1 MPNKILVIDDSGVIR
16 KTVKDML
23 PAGKFEIVE
32 AKDGVEGLN
41 LIRKERPNWIML
53 DFILPKKSGW
63 DVFQEIEK
71 QPELRTIP
79 LVVMSGRKDEVTKEI
94 PEPFE
99 FFEFLAKPFDQ
110 KQLMAALKTALDK
123 SKKRPAAAAA
133 PAAKAAPASAAP
145 ASAAAPA
152 TAATDG
158 AATVEIQALKQQM
171 AKMQAEID
179 GLKKQNAQ
187 IMAFLQ
193 KLKK

>member
-123 SKKRPAAAAA
+123 SKKRPAAA
-133 PAAKAAPASAAP
+133 PAAKAAPASAA
-145 ASAAAPA
+145 AAAAAPA

-158 AATVEIQALKQQM
+158 SATGEIQALKQQM

>member
-23 PAGKFEIVE
+23 PTGKFEIVE

-123 SKKRPAAAAA
+123 SKKRPAAAA
-133 PAAKAAPASAAP
+133 PAAKAAPASAAG

-158 AATVEIQALKQQM
+158 AAAGEIQALKQQM
-171 AKMQAEID
+171 AKMQAEIE

>member
-63 DVFQEIEK
+63 DVYQEIEQHPDLQK
-71 QPELRTIP
+71 IP
-79 LVVMSGRKDEVTKEI
+79 LVVMSGRKEEVTGKI
-94 PEPFE
+94 PEPSFE
-99 FFEFLAKPFDQ
+99 YVEFLVKPFDQ
-110 KQLMAALKTALDK
+110 KQLMGALKSALDK
-123 SKKRPAAAAA
+123 SKKPRPGG
-133 PAAKAAPASAAP
+133 AKAPV
-145 ASAAAPA
+145 AAAPA
-152 TAATDG
+152 TATATAPAAAPSGGG
-158 AATVEIQALKQQM
+158 AEIQSLKEQM

-179 GLKKQNAQ
+179 ALKKQNAQ
-187 IMAFLQ
+187 IMNFLKQ
-193 KLKK
+193 LKK